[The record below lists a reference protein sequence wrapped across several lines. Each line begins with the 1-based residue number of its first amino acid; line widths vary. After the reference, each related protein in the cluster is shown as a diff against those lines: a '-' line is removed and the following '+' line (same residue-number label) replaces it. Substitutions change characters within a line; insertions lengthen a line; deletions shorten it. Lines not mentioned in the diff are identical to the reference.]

1 MYAAIAPYY
10 DVTHAQLTDDL
21 GLVLALAH
29 QAGGEILE
37 LGCGTG
43 RLLLPLVR
51 AGYRVTGLDSSREM
65 LVLARQK
72 LAEEPAEIRGR
83 ARLLEGDMT
92 DLSGCGRDF
101 ALVIIPY
108 NTFMHLSP
116 TQAEQTLRQARLCLK
131 EKGLLFVD
139 LINPY
144 AVAQTP
150 NDHILTLEHIF
161 TDPVSGRDVL
171 QFARNHLDDSNQI
184 LHITWIYD
192 TSPVGGGDIHRTIV
206 PTAYHYYYPH
216 QLEIL
221 LTDTGWR
228 VTNWYGQYNQT
239 PFSEDSD
246 RLLIL
251 ASPSQ
256 SN

>member
-10 DVTHAQLTDDL
+10 DVTHAQLADDL

-29 QAGGEILE
+29 KAGGMVLE

-43 RLLLPLVR
+43 RLLLPLAR
-51 AGYRVTGLDSSREM
+51 AGYTVTGLDSAREM
-65 LVLARQK
+65 LALARQK
-72 LAEEPAEIRGR
+72 LGEELAEVRGR
-83 ARLLEGDMT
+83 VRLIESDMT
-92 DLSGCGRDF
+92 DLSACGRDY
-101 ALVIIPY
+101 ALIIIPY

-116 TQAEQTLRQARLCLK
+116 TQAEQTLRQARLCLQAD
-131 EKGLLFVD
+131 GLLFID

-171 QFARNHLDDSNQI
+171 QFARNHLDEADQI

-192 TSPVGGGDIHRTIV
+192 TSPVGGGAVHRTIV
-206 PTAYHYYYPH
+206 PVAYHYYYPH

-221 LTDTGWR
+221 LSDTGWHI
-228 VTNWYGQYNQT
+228 TAWQGQYNQT
-239 PFSEDSD
+239 PFREDSD
-246 RLLIL
+246 RLLVL
-251 ASPSQ
+251 ASPAR
-256 SN
+256 